1 MLSSLFGH
9 GDDDHPLWLLAV
21 RVHILLFFAA
31 CLAGAVVSLARARR
45 PLFAAA
51 LLTGVAF
58 ALRFDTAR
66 NLFDLG
72 GIPYS
77 RLLVGYP
84 GTFATAQVYSLLDGF
99 AGRDMDH
106 ALLLQRIFGAA
117 TVPLVFAVA
126 RALRPGSLAFPAFA
140 AGLLAVSPVHVLF
153 SASDALAVFSGFLA
167 ALSYACLLQKS
178 RAWLVAGLLGLG
190 LLTQVRYEDALFV
203 VPAVALFAARRRWAL
218 ASLAMLAGILY
229 LPASLAAGLSYEHHA
244 RFAETSRWLFSD
256 RALFAPMLGLP
267 LLFAGALVGGLLP
280 LRPSPASPASSLLSR
295 APLLVARTPLL
306 LLSLSPFV
314 ALVLLAAVTAERPH
328 DVARVTVNLLV
339 PAVLAAGHGFAL
351 LADGGHLGRF
361 AALGVALFA
370 ASRPY
375 ALREPLHARY
385 LEIAEHDAFLSLLS
399 AAPPDVEAVIV
410 PDDEAMHRAEHA
422 TVETLARYRFIRRG
436 AGPHPP
442 PLEGLSR
449 FLDHPPGWCPT
460 GACLFFRGLPC
471 LVEGVDRHVGAQCE
485 ALAAR
490 DPLDPVASVHV
501 VGAPFLDCSIASGEA
516 RRRDCEPTVRAL
528 DFTLLRIR

>member
-1 MLSSLFGH
+1 
-9 GDDDHPLWLLAV
+9 
-21 RVHILLFFAA
+21 
-31 CLAGAVVSLARARR
+31 
-45 PLFAAA
+45 
-51 LLTGVAF
+51 
-58 ALRFDTAR
+58 
-66 NLFDLG
+66 
-72 GIPYS
+72 YS
-77 RLLVGYP
+77 RLLVGYR
-84 GTFATAQVYSLLDGF
+84 GTFATAQVISLLDGL

-106 ALLLQRIFGAA
+106 ALYLQRIFGAA

-126 RALRPGSLAFPAFA
+126 RGLQRASPALLPSLATTGAPSLAFPAFA
-140 AGLLAVSPVHVLF
+140 AGLLAVSPVHILF
-153 SASDALAVFSGFLA
+153 SASDALGVFSGLLA

-178 RAWLVAGLLGLG
+178 RVWLLAGLLGLG

-203 VPAVALFAARRRWAL
+203 LPAVALFAVRRRWAM
-218 ASLAMLAGILY
+218 ASLATLAGVLY

-244 RFAETSRWLFSD
+244 RFAETARWLFTD
-256 RALFAPMLGLP
+256 RALLAPMLGLP
-267 LLFAGALVGGLLP
+267 LLLAGALLTGL
-280 LRPSPASPASSLLSR
+280 RR
-295 APLLVARTPLL
+295 RVARL
-306 LLSLSPFV
+306 LLSVSPFV
-314 ALVLLAAVTAERPH
+314 ALVLLAGVTAERPH
-328 DVARVTVNLLV
+328 DVARVAVNLLV
-339 PAVLAAGHGFAL
+339 PMVLAAGHGFAL
-351 LADGGHLGRF
+351 LADGGHLGRL
-361 AALGVALFA
+361 AALAVALFA

-399 AAPPDVEAVIV
+399 SAPPGVEAVIV

-422 TVETLARYRFIRRG
+422 TIETLARYRFVRRA

-442 PLEGLSR
+442 PLEGLTR
-449 FLDHPPGWCPT
+449 FLDHPSGWCPP

-490 DPLDPVASVHV
+490 DLLEPVASVHV

-516 RRRDCEPTVRAL
+516 RRRDCDPTVRPL